1 MLLNKYESTKD
12 TLGYKMKT
20 LSEEYGIE
28 YYDLLSIALIFC
40 KNINQLKEEYSKCKS
55 RYAVIKI
62 NDEKWTIIDAKTV
75 SVVKYFDDELMAY
88 RAARVYHILKNKTKI
103 STFNEKLYE
112 IR

>member
-1 MLLNKYESTKD
+1 MLLNMYESTKD

-28 YYDLLSIALIFC
+28 YYDLLSICLIFC

-62 NDEKWTIIDAKTV
+62 NDKKWTIIDSKTV
-75 SVVKYFDDELMAY
+75 SVVNYFDDELMAY
-88 RAARVYHILKNKTKI
+88 RAARSYTILKDKNKI
-103 STFNEKLYE
+103 NTFSEKL
-112 IR
+112 